1 MKKKII
7 GAIKRISLLAI
18 LLFISI
24 SAMAAT
30 SAVSVVSMTPLN
42 PNPGDMV
49 TIVVSYCAG
58 ANDNTF
64 MMLAVS
70 QFSTIQANNTA
81 GQTFKV
87 DENGTDQGGTGAGDS
102 SVNGGHAL
110 NDSQGSAHCGTVTF
124 NINIPTTF
132 SGGGTYYIVVG
143 ARGYYTSPGSID
155 SQGYLQF
162 TLPLPPPSASIT
174 KTAENTAELPGD
186 NLLYTINYT
195 VVNSTAFTIT
205 DTVPPNC
212 TLVSQS
218 LGGTNSGTTAGST
231 LTWALGNSTAQ
242 VTGSVWFIVNIG
254 AGAASSTIHNT
265 ANWTTTE
272 IPAGGASGDA
282 PVTVGQLPFTIT
294 KSESEA
300 TGVIGDT
307 VTYAFDFASGGM
319 SFFSYDTF
327 DSTIAGFHDN
337 GAGGTWIWNSDGV
350 GGGYLY
356 SPTQSAYPHYLRN
369 TPTTFCFGEIEGDI
383 YIIHGVNDDGLITFR
398 DGGTPASCAYGVGIS
413 PDGENGS
420 ANTALWVQKFC
431 GAAGGYQQAVYA
443 SISNNTWYSVRILVT
458 DAGNNEV
465 RIQAREWPRG
475 TAEPATWPL
484 DWTDMS
490 GSPAPCGYVGFQG
503 NGTNPNYYD
512 NLKIL
517 PADQPYP
524 VLYDTIPSQIT
535 YQGGTPASVTV
546 NSAPVDNG
554 GVVSWNITTQ
564 LANTLYHFEWYGIIN
579 YCGTVLN
586 KGTFAAQ
593 SGFGT
598 VDSNTVSLNVPVCPE
613 TATFTPTY
621 TITNTY
627 TLTPTLTFT
636 LTATLTPTLTST
648 LTETPSQIIP
658 QFTLSKAESQA
669 TADIGD
675 TVTYTISYFNT
686 GLIDL
691 TNLSVWD
698 TVPAGLDNITTIS
711 PAGGNY
717 NSSTGVV
724 SWIIPDV
731 PINGS
736 GDLLFSGVM
745 DNSVTRNQV
754 LANTAFG
761 TVTGGQSTVNS
772 NTVNLTANVPELQ
785 LTPIM
790 NYPNPF
796 GAGGNDTTTIV
807 FGLTVQAAVEIKFF
821 TISGE
826 TVKVM
831 TYPELKGKLVGQADT
846 QKGPNKV
853 LWEGTNTSGN
863 RLASGIYF
871 YRVEATRG
879 SEKCYYISKLAVL
892 R

>member
-1 MKKKII
+1 
-7 GAIKRISLLAI
+7 
-18 LLFISI
+18 
-24 SAMAAT
+24 MAVT
-30 SAVSVVSMTPLN
+30 SNVSVVSMTPLN

-49 TIVVSYCAG
+49 TIVVSYCA
-58 ANDNTF
+58 AAYDDTRI
-64 MMLAVS
+64 MVAVS
-70 QFSTIQANNTA
+70 QYNMIQANNTA

-87 DENGTDQGGTGAGDS
+87 DENGTDVGGTGAGNS
-102 SVNGGHAL
+102 SVNGGYDTH
-110 NDSQGSAHCGTVTF
+110 DSPVTAQCYTVSF

-143 ARGYYTSPGSID
+143 ARSYYTAPGAGNID
-155 SQGYLQF
+155 SQNYLQF
-162 TLPLPPPSASIT
+162 TLPLPLPSASIT

-205 DTVPPNC
+205 DTIPPNC

-218 LGGTNSGTTAGST
+218 VGGTNSGTTAGST
-231 LTWALGNSTAQ
+231 LTWSLGNSTAQ

-272 IPAGGASGDA
+272 IPTGGASNDA
-282 PVTVGQLPFTIT
+282 PVTVGQSPLTIT
-294 KSESEA
+294 KSESET

-307 VTYAFDFASGGM
+307 VTYAFDFSSGGM

-356 SPTQSAYPHYLRN
+356 SPTQSSYPHYLRD

-383 YIIHGVNDDGLITFR
+383 YIIHGTNDDGLITFR

-431 GAAGGYQQAVYA
+431 GAVGGYQQAVYA
-443 SISNNTWYSVRILVT
+443 SISNYNWYSVRILVT

-484 DWTDMS
+484 DWTDTS
-490 GSPAPCGYVGFQG
+490 GNPASCGYVGFQG
-503 NGTNPNYYD
+503 NGTNANYYD

-517 PADQPYP
+517 SADQPNP
-524 VLYDTIPSQIT
+524 VLYDTIPTQIT

-546 NSAPVDNG
+546 NSAPVNSSG
-554 GVVSWNITTQ
+554 TVSWNILTQ

-579 YCGTVLN
+579 YCGTILN

-593 SGFGT
+593 GGFGT
-598 VDSNTVSLNVPVCPE
+598 VDSNTVSLDVPVCPE

-627 TLTPTLTFT
+627 TMTPTF
-636 LTATLTPTLTST
+636 TPTCTM
-648 LTETPSQIIP
+648 TPTPIIP
-658 QFTLSKAESQA
+658 QFTLSKAVSQA
-669 TADIGD
+669 TAEIGD

-698 TVPAGLDNITTIS
+698 TVPAGLDNITIIS

-724 SWIIPDV
+724 SWLISNV

-745 DNSVTRNQV
+745 DNSVTRSQV

-761 TVTGGQSTVNS
+761 TVTNGQSTVNS
-772 NTVNLTANVPELQ
+772 NTVNLAANVPELQ

-807 FGLTVQAAVEIKFF
+807 FGLTVQASVEIKFF

-826 TVKVM
+826 PIKVM
-831 TYPELKGKLVGQADT
+831 TYPELKSKLVGQADT
-846 QKGPNKV
+846 QKGVNKV
-853 LWEGTNTSGN
+853 LWDGTNTSGN

-879 SEKCYYISKLAVL
+879 SEKCHYISKLAVL